1 MHFKA
6 AMNEL
11 DGNCGICG
19 DPYDALVRE
28 NEAGGIY
35 ATGTI
40 GRTYTRGQ
48 IIKV

>member
-1 MHFKA
+1 MVNAEHV
-6 AMNEL
+6 
-11 DGNCGICG
+11 DR
-19 DPYDALVRE
+19 DPYDAPVRK